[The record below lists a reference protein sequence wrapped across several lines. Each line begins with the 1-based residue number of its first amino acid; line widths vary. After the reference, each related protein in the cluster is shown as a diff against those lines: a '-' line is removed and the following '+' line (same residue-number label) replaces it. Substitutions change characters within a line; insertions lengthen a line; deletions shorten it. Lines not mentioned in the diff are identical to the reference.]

1 MARVKRALLKR
12 RRKKKIFQQTK
23 GFFSGR
29 RKQLRAAIETLRRGG
44 AFAHRDR
51 RVKKREFRG
60 LFIQRVNAAVREQ
73 GLSYSKFIAGLKG
86 AGIEINRKML
96 AELAINDPTSF
107 GKLVAAAKASMPKQP
122 APKAPAPKA
131 A

>member
-1 MARVKRALLKR
+1 MPRVKRALIKR

-29 RKQLRAAIETLRRGG
+29 RKQIRAAQETLKRGG

-60 LFIQRVNAAVREQ
+60 LFVQRINGAVRDH
-73 GLSYSKFIAGLKG
+73 GLSYSRFISGLKK
-86 AGIEINRKML
+86 AGI
-96 AELAINDPTSF
+96 
-107 GKLVAAAKASMPKQP
+107 
-122 APKAPAPKA
+122 
-131 A
+131 

>member
-60 LFIQRVNAAVREQ
+60 MFIQRVNGAVREH
-73 GLSYSKFIAGLKG
+73 GLSYSRFMNGLKL

-96 AELAINDPTSF
+96 SELAINDPAAF
-107 GKLVAAAKASMPKQP
+107 AKLVATAKASLPKQP
-122 APKAPAPKA
+122 SKA

>member
-60 LFIQRVNAAVREQ
+60 LFIQRVNAAVREH
-73 GLSYSKFIAGLKG
+73 GLSYSKFMNGLKL

-96 AELAINDPTSF
+96 SELAINDPSAF
-107 GKLVAAAKASMPKQP
+107 AKLVATAKSSLPKQP
-122 APKAPAPKA
+122 AKA

>member
-29 RKQLRAAIETLRRGG
+29 RNQLRQAIETLRRGG

-51 RVKKREFRG
+51 RAKKREFRS
-60 LFIQRVNAAVREQ
+60 LFVQRVNAAAREN
-73 GLSYSKFIAGLKG
+73 GLSYSKFIAGLKA

-96 AELAINDPTSF
+96 SELAINDPASF
-107 GKLVAAAKASMPKQP
+107 AKLAETAKSNLPKQP
-122 APKAPAPKA
+122 TKA

>member
-60 LFIQRVNAAVREQ
+60 MFVQRVNAAVREH
-73 GLSYSKFIAGLKG
+73 GMSYSRFMNGLKL
-86 AGIEINRKML
+86 AGVEINRKML
-96 AELAINDPTSF
+96 SELAINDPASF
-107 GKLVAAAKASMPKQP
+107 AKLVTTSKAALPKLPAKA
-122 APKAPAPKA
+122 A
-131 A
+131 